1 MMRRARANLRICGYR
16 DTPMRL
22 RTLSTAFAVGII
34 VSLAS
39 FDSPAQFGGGTPSG
53 GMRGNRS
60 RPDGASREQRPPVQ
74 DNSPEQIEDRLGLL
88 KEDLQLRPDQRA
100 AWQACADKIKA
111 YASDLGREQSS
122 ALTSASSLN
131 SIQQIDRAVD
141 VARNRL
147 TALEDI
153 SVTTKTL
160 YGTLSAQQKSIVDPR
175 LANIVSSIA
184 SPARERLA
192 KPKPPL

>member
-1 MMRRARANLRICGYR
+1 MMRRVRASLRISGID

-22 RTLSTAFAVGII
+22 RTFPTAFIVGII
-34 VSLAS
+34 ISLAAV
-39 FDSPAQFGGGTPSG
+39 DSPAQYGGGNPGG

-88 KEDLQLRPDQRA
+88 EEDLQLRSDQRA

-111 YASDLGREQSS
+111 YAGDIGREHSS
-122 ALTSASSLN
+122 TLTSAASLN

-153 SVTTKTL
+153 SASAKTL
-160 YGTLSAQQKSIVDPR
+160 YGTLSPQQKSIVDPR

-184 SPARERLA
+184 SPSRERTT
-192 KPKPPL
+192 KPKPPF